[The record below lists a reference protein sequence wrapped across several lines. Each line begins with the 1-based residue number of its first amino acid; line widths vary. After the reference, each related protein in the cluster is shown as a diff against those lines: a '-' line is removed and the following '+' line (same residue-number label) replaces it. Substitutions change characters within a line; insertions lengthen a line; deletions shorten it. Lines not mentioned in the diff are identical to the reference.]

1 MLRPL
6 KEGLKRQQQGRTQGR
21 HSDTLMPQQG
31 HERPIDRG
39 NKDQLANRD
48 HFRNLLQKQTPQC
61 VKNINIQRLT
71 ALTTMIPIPLNS
83 RQNKALAKTLNGE
96 ANNISANQHIKVIKA
111 NNKANN
117 KAIKANNKA
126 IKANNKVIK
135 ANSKVIKANNKVIK
149 ANNKVINANNKVN
162 KANNKVNKANNKV
175 SKATNKVSK
184 ANNKVSK
191 VNNKT
196 IIMIKDKR
204 ITANMTTTRTN
215 KIAGTK
221 NSSNRHKIKVT
232 TKTIVRP
239 TEAMLESDQ
248 DAINDQ

>member
-1 MLRPL
+1 
-6 KEGLKRQQQGRTQGR
+6 
-21 HSDTLMPQQG
+21 MPQQG

-39 NKDQLANRD
+39 NKDQLANID

-83 RQNKALAKTLNGE
+83 RQNKAPAKILNGE
-96 ANNISANQHIKVIKA
+96 ANNISAKQHIRIIKA

-117 KAIKANNKA
+117 KAIKANNRVIKA
-126 IKANNKVIK
+126 NNKVIKANNKVIK

-149 ANNKVINANNKVN
+149 ANNKVIRANNK
-162 KANNKVNKANNKV
+162 ANKV

-232 TKTIVRP
+232 TKTTVRP